1 MTSRPSVV
9 VFDIDGVLADV
20 SHRLHHVRERPKD
33 WHAFFAAAGDD
44 PLLEAGCE
52 RARRA
57 AAEHALAYLS
67 GRPERLR
74 EVTEDWL
81 ARHELPPGLLLLRP
95 DRDRRP
101 ARLLKLQLLRRL
113 SRGADVVLVV
123 DDDPE
128 VCAALRASG
137 YRVEQADWQPPPA
150 ELRHAQ
156 EDEGRT

>member
-1 MTSRPSVV
+1 VV

-20 SHRLHHVRERPKD
+20 SHRLHYVRQRPKD
-33 WHAFFAAAGDD
+33 WDAFFAAAGDD
-44 PLLEAGCE
+44 AVLEPGRE
-52 RARRA
+52 RARQA
-57 AAEHALAYLS
+57 AAEHALVYLS

-74 EVTEDWL
+74 QVTEDWL

-101 ARLLKLQLLRRL
+101 VRLLKLQLVRRL
-113 SRGADVVLVV
+113 ARGADVVLVV

-128 VCAALRASG
+128 VCAALRSSG
-137 YRVEQADWQPPPA
+137 YPVEQAGWQPPAA
-150 ELRHAQ
+150 ELRSAQ